1 MYNKPVN
8 ETEIN
13 LLKIGGTPILA
24 KTIMNFSKNES
35 SSITATYRGGV
46 RLYLERQ
53 GTWLHLELSEKSS
66 IEKFPIELKD
76 LKFNKAFFLIGPL
89 TNTYFLD
96 MSHEDLTVYYSTYFV
111 NSLYLLQEC
120 LKNIKTTSII
130 IVMSSRAGSDASFN
144 VHYSAAK
151 SALETDVRRS
161 ARALAGNQR
170 IIGISCGLVENSRI
184 YLDMKPEHQESH
196 KNRARG
202 RLITVEE
209 LCSQIWEFS
218 DEQTSENTGKV
229 IHAGQVY

>member
-13 LLKIGGTPILA
+13 LLIIGGTPILA

-35 SSITATYRGGV
+35 FSITATYRGGV

-76 LKFNKAFFLIGPL
+76 LKFNKTFFLIGAL

-96 MSHEDLTVYYSTYFV
+96 MSHEDLTVYYSTYVV
-111 NSLYLLQEC
+111 NALYLLQRC
-120 LKNIKTTSII
+120 LKNIKPTSSI
-130 IVMSSRAGSDASFN
+130 IVMSSKAGSNASYD

-151 SALETDVRRS
+151 SAVENYFRS
-161 ARALAGNQR
+161 SAGALAGNQS
-170 IIGISCGLVENSRI
+170 IIGISCGLVENSRMS
-184 YLDMKPEHQESH
+184 LDMKPKHRESH
-196 KNRARG
+196 K
-202 RLITVEE
+202 T
-209 LCSQIWEFS
+209 
-218 DEQTSENTGKV
+218 EQEDV
-229 IHAGQVY
+229 